1 MTPPAIKRATNSE
14 ATMDLSMQE
23 LEAAINDWRA
33 RRPARG
39 NEYAL
44 SAEVNVL
51 ATVYGLMIFRGVA
64 TVDLDTLDSSARQL
78 LLAWRADHQH

>member
-1 MTPPAIKRATNSE
+1 ME
-14 ATMDLSMQE
+14 LSLQE
-23 LEAAINDWRA
+23 LEAAINFWRA

-51 ATVYGLMIFRGVA
+51 ARVYALMIYNHA
-64 TVDLDTLDSSARQL
+64 PSLALEQLDSSARQL
-78 LLAWRADHQH
+78 LQTWRDTHAPR